1 LPFPRSVCLH
11 HHAGNDKT
19 DGKETNMRLDRR
31 SLLAGSATLL
41 AAAPATML
49 TPRSA
54 SAQAWPS
61 RSISILVPF
70 VAGGPSDIIAR
81 TIAGKMQ
88 LGQTVVAENRPGAN
102 GAVAAQMLSRAAP
115 DGHTFLVGSIGVF
128 AINKAL
134 RGVSAIG
141 YDPETF
147 SPITLAVT
155 TPNVLCVHPS
165 APARTVAEFVA
176 WLKANPGRFGY
187 STSGVGASDHLTT
200 ELFKQRTSTDITHI
214 PYQGGAAATTDLIAG
229 NVHATFQNMPT
240 IHAHVMGGRLRAL
253 AVTAPERHPQM
264 PDVPTMAEQGFDDFN
279 VTSWQAM
286 MGPAN
291 LPLPIRDRVAE
302 EARKVL
308 LAPDSKERLTRMGF
322 DVVATGPEDYRAFQA
337 AEVARWTA
345 VVKAAKIEAA

>member
-1 LPFPRSVCLH
+1 
-11 HHAGNDKT
+11 
-19 DGKETNMRLDRR
+19 MRLDRR
-31 SLLAGSATLL
+31 SLLAGSALLL
-41 AAAPATML
+41 AAG
-49 TPRSA
+49 SA
-54 SAQAWPS
+54 RAQAWPT
-61 RSISILVPF
+61 RPITILVPF

-81 TIAGKMQ
+81 TIAAKMQ

-102 GAVAAQMLSRAAP
+102 GAVAAQMLSRAPA
-115 DGHTFLVGSIGVF
+115 DGYTFLVGSIGVF

-134 RGVSAIG
+134 RGAAIG

-147 SPITLAVT
+147 TPITLAVT

-165 APARTVAEFVA
+165 APARTVAEFIA

-187 STSGVGASDHLTT
+187 STSGVGASDHLTM
-200 ELFKQRTSTDITHI
+200 ELFKQRTDTDITHI
-214 PYQGGAAATTDLIAG
+214 PYQGGAAAATDLIAG

-253 AVTAPERHPQM
+253 AVTAAERHPQM
-264 PDVPTMAEQGFDDFN
+264 PDVPTMAEQGIADFN

-291 LPLPIRDRVAE
+291 LPPAIRDRVAA
-302 EARKVL
+302 EARKAL
-308 LAPDSKERLTRMGF
+308 LDPEAKERLTRMGF
-322 DVVATGPEDYRAFQA
+322 DVVATSPEEYRAFQA

>member
-1 LPFPRSVCLH
+1 M
-11 HHAGNDKT
+11 
-19 DGKETNMRLDRR
+19 MRLDRR

-41 AAAPATML
+41 AAGPA
-49 TPRSA
+49 R
-54 SAQAWPS
+54 AQAWPT
-61 RSISILVPF
+61 RPITILVPF

-81 TIAGKMQ
+81 TIAAKMQ
-88 LGQTVVAENRPGAN
+88 LGQTVLAENRPGAN
-102 GAVAAQMLSRAAP
+102 GTVAAQMLSRAQP
-115 DGHTFLVGSIGVF
+115 DGYTFLVGSIGVF

-134 RGVSAIG
+134 RGAALG

-147 SPITLAVT
+147 TPITLAVT

-165 APARTVAEFVA
+165 APVKTVAEFIA
-176 WLKANPGRFGY
+176 WLKANPGKFGY

-200 ELFKQRTSTDITHI
+200 ELFKQRTGTDITHI
-214 PYQGGAAATTDLIAG
+214 PYQGGAAAATDLIAG

-240 IHAHVMGGRLRAL
+240 IHAHVMAGRLRAL

-264 PDVPTMAEQGFDDFN
+264 PDVPTMAEAGFADFN

-291 LPLPIRDRVAE
+291 LPTPIRDRVAE
-302 EARKVL
+302 EARKAL
-308 LAPDSKERLTRMGF
+308 RAPDSAERLTRMGF
-322 DVVATGPEDYRAFQA
+322 DVVASTPEEFRTFQA
-337 AEVARWTA
+337 AEVKRWTE